1 MTYKELKDAV
11 LQLLDRYSVDGEPV
25 AMSYN
30 GQADDVARIPALARD
45 GLYYVTTAARSLP
58 ATAPLENPVIRD
70 AMAVFDLPEDYYR
83 MAGGLWRTDE
93 LGRTAPYRRFR
104 MIGGRQL
111 MVPKEDLG
119 RFRLDYYRYPHIPD
133 GWPEDES
140 DELDCPEEAGWAVAC
155 YVAAHLAM
163 EDSSFLY
170 STLYNEFERKL
181 SRLTCAEVC
190 AGETEDVYEL

>member
-1 MTYKELKDAV
+1 MTYKELKDMV
-11 LQLLDRYSVDGEPV
+11 LQLLDRYSVDGVEV

-30 GQADDVARIPALARD
+30 GQADDAARIPGLARD
-45 GLYYVTTAARSLP
+45 GLYYVTTAARGLQ
-58 ATAPLENPVIRD
+58 ACAELANPELRGD
-70 AMAVFDLPEDYYR
+70 MAVFDLPEDYYR
-83 MAGGLWRTDE
+83 MAGGLWLTDRQ
-93 LGRTAPYRRFR
+93 GRTAPYRRFR

-119 RFRLDYYRYPHIPD
+119 RFQLDYYRYPHIPD

-140 DELDCPEEAGWAVAC
+140 DELDCPEEAGAAVAC

-170 STLYNEFERKL
+170 STLYNEFERKM
-181 SRLTCAEVC
+181 SRLTSAEVC
-190 AGETEDVYEL
+190 SGEMEDVYEL